1 MKYDDKKTLPTAR
14 ADGSLALKP
23 KSEVDTLIAELKED
37 MKKKHAAAPG
47 RLVFALDAT
56 ASRQNAWD
64 NACKLT
70 ADMFREVGA
79 IGGLQMQLVYYRG
92 SMGECKA
99 SEWHANSADLTAVM
113 TRIACAGGYTQIRK
127 VLDHAKKETTLLKV
141 AAMVFIGDCM
151 EEEPD
156 VLIGS
161 AAELGRLDVPVFM
174 FQEGNDPNA
183 ERTFR
188 EIARVTKGAYCPF
201 DPGSARQL
209 SELLRAVAVFAA
221 GGKTALEARKDASS
235 IKLLTQM
242 KKGE

>member
-1 MKYDDKKTLPTAR
+1 MHDNKKTLPTAR

-23 KSEVDTLIAELKED
+23 QSKVEGLIAELKED

-56 ASRQNAWD
+56 ASRQETWD
-64 NACKLT
+64 TACKLT

-92 SMGECKA
+92 SMGSCKK
-99 SEWHANSADLTAVM
+99 SDWYANAADLTAAM
-113 TRIACAGGYTQIRK
+113 TRITCEGGYTQIGK
-127 VLDHAKKETTLLKV
+127 VLAHAKKETTLLKV
-141 AAMVFIGDCM
+141 AAVIFIGDM
-151 EEEPD
+151 LEEKPD
-156 VLIGS
+156 ELIGS
-161 AAELGRLDVPVFM
+161 AAALGRMGVPMFM

-209 SELLRAVAVFAA
+209 GELLRAVAVFAA
-221 GGKTALEARKDASS
+221 GGTKALEARKDASS
-235 IKLLTQM
+235 VKLLTQM
-242 KKGE
+242 KKGG